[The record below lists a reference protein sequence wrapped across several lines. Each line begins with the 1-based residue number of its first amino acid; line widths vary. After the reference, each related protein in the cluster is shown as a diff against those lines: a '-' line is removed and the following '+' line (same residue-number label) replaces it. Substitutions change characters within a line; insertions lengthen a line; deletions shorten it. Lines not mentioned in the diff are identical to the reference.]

1 VSSSS
6 VHVIDV
12 CLSYIK
18 VEAKNIQ
25 LMVKAK
31 KIFVK
36 KRSKVEGK
44 NIQLMAKAKKKIFVK
59 KRSKEKNSAHR
70 GFELGRARLKQRCLT
85 IIVMTCVSQKG
96 SVSFINIHLPC
107 SYILIESPSL
117 LSPNV

>member
-44 NIQLMAKAKKKIFVK
+44 NIQLMAKAKKKYLSK
-59 KRSKEKNSAHR
+59 KGQRKKIVPTEGSNS
-70 GFELGRARLKQRCLT
+70 GEQD
-85 IIVMTCVSQKG
+85 
-96 SVSFINIHLPC
+96 
-107 SYILIESPSL
+107 
-117 LSPNV
+117 